1 MRRLRPRKF
10 NYTPMYLKTEKEA
23 EGGKRIKFKRFITV
37 NRGRSSVYKL
47 MILVVLLLFFLY
59 SLPKITGY
67 FFNLFNY

>member
-37 NRGRSSVYKL
+37 HRGSTSVYKL
-47 MILVVLLLFFLY
+47 LIITILLLLFLY
-59 SLPKITGY
+59 SLPQISD
-67 FFNLFNY
+67 FFSNLF